1 MGKKILV
8 VEDDFDTR
16 YVLSLIL
23 RTEGYEV
30 VTAADGECALAV
42 AHGERPDLIIT
53 DINMPRL
60 NGVELT
66 RRLKLGQETSSI
78 PVLAITAYGPMTM
91 KNAISAGAIKTLASA
106 GISGISTMLQA
117 YREKSPLRRGVE
129 TAEVADAAVFLLGSA
144 ARGVTGEILMVDS
157 GFHAMGGA

>member
-30 VTAADGECALAV
+30 VTAADGECALSV
-42 AHGERPDLIIT
+42 AQGERPDLIIT
-53 DINMPRL
+53 DISMPRL

-66 RRLKLGQETSSI
+66 RRLKSEQGTSSI
-78 PVLAITAYGPMTM
+78 PVLAITAYGPATI
-91 KNAISAGAIKTLASA
+91 KNAMSAGASACAKKPIVFTEFLPKIKSLLAEQ
-106 GISGISTMLQA
+106 I
-117 YREKSPLRRGVE
+117 V
-129 TAEVADAAVFLLGSA
+129 
-144 ARGVTGEILMVDS
+144 
-157 GFHAMGGA
+157 

>member
-1 MGKKILV
+1 MAKKILI

-23 RTEGYEV
+23 KTEGYEV

-42 AHGERPDLIIT
+42 VLEERPDLIIT

-66 RRLKLGQETSSI
+66 RRIRLGEETSTI
-78 PVLAITAYGPMTM
+78 PIMAITAYGPMTM
-91 KNAISAGAIKTLASA
+91 RNVLSAGASACEKKPLSFNEFLPKIKSLLA
-106 GISGISTMLQA
+106 
-117 YREKSPLRRGVE
+117 
-129 TAEVADAAVFLLGSA
+129 
-144 ARGVTGEILMVDS
+144 
-157 GFHAMGGA
+157 

>member
-23 RTEGYEV
+23 RTEGYDV

-42 AHGERPDLIIT
+42 ALGERPDLIIT
-53 DINMPRL
+53 DISMPRL

-91 KNAISAGAIKTLASA
+91 RNAISAGASACARKPIVFTEFLPKIKSLLADQVVS
-106 GISGISTMLQA
+106 
-117 YREKSPLRRGVE
+117 
-129 TAEVADAAVFLLGSA
+129 
-144 ARGVTGEILMVDS
+144 
-157 GFHAMGGA
+157 

>member
-30 VTAADGECALAV
+30 VTAADGECALTV
-42 AHGERPDLIIT
+42 AQTERPDLIIT

-60 NGVELT
+60 NGVDLT
-66 RRLKLGQETSSI
+66 RKLKLGQETSSI

-91 KNAISAGAIKTLASA
+91 NNAISAGASACAKKPIVFTEFLPKIKSLLA
-106 GISGISTMLQA
+106 GQ
-117 YREKSPLRRGVE
+117 
-129 TAEVADAAVFLLGSA
+129 LG
-144 ARGVTGEILMVDS
+144 
-157 GFHAMGGA
+157 

>member
-1 MGKKILV
+1 MSTMSKKILI

-30 VTAADGECALAV
+30 ITAADGECALNV
-42 AHGERPDLIIT
+42 AAEQRPDLIIT

-66 RRLKLGQETSSI
+66 RRIKLRQETSSI
-78 PVLAITAYGPMTM
+78 PILAITAYGPMTM
-91 KNAISAGAIKTLASA
+91 RNAISAGAAACARKPIVFTEFLPTIRTL
-106 GISGISTMLQA
+106 L
-117 YREKSPLRRGVE
+117 
-129 TAEVADAAVFLLGSA
+129 ADA
-144 ARGVTGEILMVDS
+144 GVP
-157 GFHAMGGA
+157 AQ

>member
-1 MGKKILV
+1 MSKKILV

-23 RTEGYEV
+23 RTEGYDV

-42 AHGERPDLIIT
+42 AQGERPDLIIT

-91 KNAISAGAIKTLASA
+91 KNAMSAGASACAKKPIVFTEFLPKIKSLLAE
-106 GISGISTMLQA
+106 Q
-117 YREKSPLRRGVE
+117 
-129 TAEVADAAVFLLGSA
+129 LG
-144 ARGVTGEILMVDS
+144 
-157 GFHAMGGA
+157 

>member
-23 RTEGYEV
+23 RTEGYDV

-42 AHGERPDLIIT
+42 ALGERPDLIIT
-53 DINMPRL
+53 DISMPRL

-91 KNAISAGAIKTLASA
+91 RNAISAGASACARKPIVFTEFLPKIKSLLADQLA
-106 GISGISTMLQA
+106 
-117 YREKSPLRRGVE
+117 
-129 TAEVADAAVFLLGSA
+129 
-144 ARGVTGEILMVDS
+144 
-157 GFHAMGGA
+157 

>member
-23 RTEGYEV
+23 RTEGYDV

-42 AHGERPDLIIT
+42 ALGERPDLIIT
-53 DINMPRL
+53 DISMPRL

-78 PVLAITAYGPMTM
+78 PVMAITAYGPMTM
-91 KNAISAGAIKTLASA
+91 RNAISAGASACAKKPIVFTEFLPKIKSLLADQ
-106 GISGISTMLQA
+106 I
-117 YREKSPLRRGVE
+117 V
-129 TAEVADAAVFLLGSA
+129 
-144 ARGVTGEILMVDS
+144 
-157 GFHAMGGA
+157 

>member
-16 YVLSLIL
+16 YVISLIL

-42 AHGERPDLIIT
+42 ALGERPDLIIT
-53 DINMPRL
+53 DISMPRL

-91 KNAISAGAIKTLASA
+91 KNAISAGASACAKKPIVFTEFLPKIKSLLALEPVS
-106 GISGISTMLQA
+106 
-117 YREKSPLRRGVE
+117 
-129 TAEVADAAVFLLGSA
+129 
-144 ARGVTGEILMVDS
+144 
-157 GFHAMGGA
+157 